1 MANDWQMSKEKLIAR
16 IVLSENPGK
25 EMKKIRLE
33 LGTTQKE
40 LAERL
45 GITQS
50 TLSDYEAGRR
60 PNLGVKIVKRFV
72 GKLDFLI

>member
-1 MANDWQMSKEKLIAR
+1 MDKYKLVAK
-16 IVLSENPGK
+16 IVLSDNAGK

-40 LAERL
+40 LAKRL

-72 GKLDFLI
+72 GKI

>member
-1 MANDWQMSKEKLIAR
+1 M
-16 IVLSENPGK
+16 SENTGK

-33 LGTTQKE
+33 LGITQKE
-40 LAERL
+40 FAKRL

-60 PNLGVKIVKRFV
+60 PNLGVQIVKRFV
-72 GKLDFLI
+72 ENI